1 MHMPVLYREL
11 NKLKKCEECSEEEKE
26 KEAKNATNFPWKT
39 IDSTPMLVQIPEPD
53 YSMPFNVNAVTF
65 GLLGVFMINMYNT
78 LVKPKRFVTEI
89 WVKTKQ
95 LLT

>member
-11 NKLKKCEECSEEEKE
+11 NKLKKCENCSEAEKAY
-26 KEAKNATNFPWKT
+26 EARNAADHPWKT
-39 IDSTPMLVQIPEPD
+39 INSTPMLVMIPEPD

-89 WVKTKQ
+89 WVKINNN
-95 LLT
+95 